1 VWSGLVRCPVPRSQ
15 TARQGR
21 SPDAAVAFWRRQA
34 ASSSVARA
42 GYFYAQKARVMA
54 EASDVAMESYP
65 AHMTDSPLSPE
76 EIRAAAEVHRE
87 LGPEYGEAVVASF
100 LEKVDREI
108 AARVEARLASTPRT
122 EPAKPGSRRM
132 LLMGMAIGLA
142 VGGIPILLLLVL
154 EAGRGSQAAVSSS
167 AAGGNATQVVVS
179 HSSHS
184 VAWLLLLFI
193 VVAIC
198 ALAAV
203 RVVRKQRAAG
213 PL

>member
-1 VWSGLVRCPVPRSQ
+1 
-15 TARQGR
+15 
-21 SPDAAVAFWRRQA
+21 
-34 ASSSVARA
+34 
-42 GYFYAQKARVMA
+42 MA
-54 EASDVAMESYP
+54 EASDAAMESYS

-76 EIRAAAEVHRE
+76 DIRAAAEVHRE
-87 LGPEYGEAVVASF
+87 LGPEYGDAVVASF

-132 LLMGMAIGLA
+132 LLTGVAIGVA
-142 VGGIPILLLLVL
+142 VGGIPLLLLLVMQ
-154 EAGRGSQAAVSSS
+154 AGRESQAAVSPG

-179 HSSHS
+179 QSSHS
-184 VAWLLLLFI
+184 VVWLLLLFI

-198 ALAAV
+198 AVGVV

-213 PL
+213 SL